1 MKNCVYFG
9 TDLNAS
15 PLYVE
20 DEFFESKR
28 LQALPSERV
37 SASFNMMVRS
47 MLESHYELDKEAMQ
61 VHQVNFI
68 MLKLDLSLKTELVV
82 KLIDVTKLLLNFKI
96 YFVVV

>member
-61 VHQVNFI
+61 VCSSEFYHA
-68 MLKLDLSLKTELVV
+68 
-82 KLIDVTKLLLNFKI
+82 KI
-96 YFVVV
+96 RPEFNN